1 MLQKVLT
8 TGMEVFLL
16 WWYSSLICFYKFRQL
31 SAGTAAAGVLP
42 EEP

>member
-1 MLQKVLT
+1 MLWKVLV

-16 WWYSSLICFYKFRQL
+16 WSRSSLICFYKFRQL
-31 SAGTAAAGVLP
+31 SAGTAAARALP